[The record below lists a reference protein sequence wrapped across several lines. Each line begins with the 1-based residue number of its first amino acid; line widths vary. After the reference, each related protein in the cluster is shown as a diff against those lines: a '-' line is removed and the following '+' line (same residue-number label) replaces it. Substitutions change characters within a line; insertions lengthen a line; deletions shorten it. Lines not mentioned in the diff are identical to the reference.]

1 MLINAVKPQDL
12 EILHHVISV
21 CFLSYVHCWPS
32 FLSPKFC
39 RPSGHPLHSDYL
51 CPPLCVSVLVLV
63 FQKFLPF
70 STPLVHPVCYHTP
83 DAPLLLLNC
92 SVMVFTLTLYCHSAL
107 VKPASKESV
116 KEPEKKATVKH
127 SGAEQ
132 RTSHLSQAHLLAGAV
147 KRRRYG
153 VIVWTHNTRC
163 EHNFHLLVSD

>member
-1 MLINAVKPQDL
+1 M
-12 EILHHVISV
+12 
-21 CFLSYVHCWPS
+21 CLSAFV
-32 FLSPKFC
+32 
-39 RPSGHPLHSDYL
+39 
-51 CPPLCVSVLVLV
+51 
-63 FQKFLPF
+63 QKFLTF
-70 STPLVHPVCYHTP
+70 STTLVHPVCYHTP
-83 DAPLLLLNC
+83 DAHALLPLNC

-107 VKPASKESV
+107 VKPASKESI

-153 VIVWTHNTRC
+153 VIVLTHNTRC